1 MSGYYCLPCS
11 AGICDVG
18 YEGLHTRQKY
28 RQVGLHRL
36 LLHVVT
42 WQVCAK
48 GKGGNLTGG
57 GMSSMALALKLHS
70 LLQEQALHGASIFFT
85 SPGVM

>member
-1 MSGYYCLPCS
+1 M
-11 AGICDVG
+11 
-18 YEGLHTRQKY
+18 HTRQKY
-28 RQVGLHRL
+28 RQVGSHWL

-57 GMSSMALALKLHS
+57 GVSSMALALKLHS
-70 LLQEQALHGASIFFT
+70 LLQEQALHGASTFFAT
-85 SPGVM
+85 PGVM